1 MKKKSV
7 TVLITVKNC
16 RETIKNCIDSLLKLN
31 YKNYKVYV
39 VDAFSIDGTY
49 EILKG
54 YGKKIKLERHRGNP
68 AQAYNY
74 AIKKI
79 NTDFIAFTD
88 GDCVVD
94 RNWLKNLVSSF
105 KSEEIGAVVGYC
117 KTPKEVNFLQKLI
130 GIELESR
137 FKKFPKFISRGPTM
151 NLCVRTKIAKELKFD
166 ERLFISYDT
175 DFGYRLTASG
185 KKIVYQPK
193 ALVYHYHRSTW
204 KSFFKQQLIYGKFVP
219 LLYLKHKKMVKGD
232 HISKPLMMIQ
242 PLIFSLGILF
252 FILSIFSQVFLMFG
266 LLSFFILFLVYLVD
280 FCSFNTKRYYFF
292 PYLAIFSVRTIAW
305 CIGLLLGIKNLIF
318 NRKWR
323 KSSF

>member
-1 MKKKSV
+1 MREKSV
-7 TVLITVKNC
+7 TVLITVKNSK
-16 RETIKNCIDSLLKLN
+16 ETIKNSIDSVLNLN

-39 VDAFSIDGTY
+39 VDAFSTDGTY
-49 EILKG
+49 EILKS
-54 YGKKIKLERHRGNP
+54 YGKKIKLEQHKGNP

-79 NTDFIAFTD
+79 KTDFIAFTD

-94 RNWLKNLVSSF
+94 RNWLKNLISSF
-105 KSEEIGAVVGYC
+105 GSEEIGAVVGYC

-137 FKKFPKFISRGPTM
+137 FKRFPKIISRGPTM
-151 NLCVRTKIAKELKFD
+151 NLCVKTKIAKRLKFD

-185 KKIVYQPK
+185 KKIVYQPR
-193 ALVYHYHRSTW
+193 ALVYHYHRATW
-204 KSFFKQQLIYGKFVP
+204 KSFFKQQVIYGKFVP

-232 HISKPLMMIQ
+232 HISKPLMMVQ
-242 PLIFSLGILF
+242 PFIFYSSILF
-252 FILSIFSQVFLMFG
+252 FFLSIFSHIFLVFGILS
-266 LLSFFILFLVYLVD
+266 LLTLFLVYLAD

-292 PYLAIFSVRTIAW
+292 PYLVIFSVRTIAW
-305 CIGLLLGIKNLIF
+305 CVGLLLGIKNLIF
-318 NRKWR
+318 NRKW
-323 KSSF
+323 KK